1 MTCILTFLQAGK
13 MAMDRGWAINIGW
26 FLSVIF
32 SPKTSFI
39 FSNQ

>member
-1 MTCILTFLQAGK
+1 

-32 SPKTSFI
+32 SPTVKQVSFFQI
-39 FSNQ
+39 ND